1 MAHTSNS
8 TFYLVL
14 QIFILRVLLNIWIV
28 KFVSRIYHLLVIIK
42 TLVIIFIWIYLILSL
57 KHIHFL
63 EILRKHVLLWI
74 FLYFLIWLKNISL
87 LIILLLVVKVFLKN
101 MAILIII
108 LNKLLIIIPILFNI
122 LIILFNE
129 HLTPFIIIILPRIK
143 SDLIA

>member
-1 MAHTSNS
+1 VNNSILLNDTRAYMAHTSNS

-14 QIFILRVLLNIWIV
+14 QIFILRVLLNVWIV
-28 KFVSRIYHLLVIIK
+28 KFVSRIYHLLVIIQ

-108 LNKLLIIIPILFNI
+108 LNKLLIIIPILLDI
-122 LIILFNE
+122 
-129 HLTPFIIIILPRIK
+129 
-143 SDLIA
+143 